1 MCVVLGYMCHMR
13 RRIHARQPHVDFFPP
28 VLVCLC
34 VCAPACVRVCVCL
47 CVCTYM
53 HRSAEEERR

>member
-1 MCVVLGYMCHMR
+1 VSYEEEDTCAAASRRLLSTSPSVFVCVR
-13 RRIHARQPHVDFFPP
+13 
-28 VLVCLC
+28 
-34 VCAPACVRVCVCL
+34 APACVRVCVCL